1 MYTKQQ
7 GSAVWWLIGLI
18 ALAVI
23 AFFVFRHKG
32 TDFQNNQPNGMV
44 NGETAANNQK
54 VVLEGQVVCLPHR
67 NTTGPTTM
75 ECAYGLKADDG
86 KYYGLDNTGLPS
98 TTPPEY
104 DVGDRLSVEGTLVPQ
119 DQIPSNFWQT
129 YNVSG
134 LMAMEAFWK
143 FTEK

>member
-1 MYTKQQ
+1 MHTKQQ
-7 GSAVWWLIGLI
+7 GSAWGWLIGLI
-18 ALAVI
+18 ALAII
-23 AFFVFRHKG
+23 AFCVFRHKG
-32 TDFQNNQPNGMV
+32 SEVQNGPNGQV
-44 NGETAANNQK
+44 NGEMAANNQK

-67 NTTGPTTM
+67 DTSGPTTM
-75 ECAYGLKADDG
+75 ECAYGLKTDDG
-86 KYYGLDNTGLPS
+86 KYYGLDNTGLS
-98 TTPPEY
+98 SATPPEY

-134 LMAMEAFWK
+134 FMAMEAFWK